1 MIDSIT
7 KSLLR
12 GRMLAAVSGASAA
25 GISTTAALTDAVN
38 EATALATAI
47 LALVSALAA
56 VYSKVRELKRTV
68 TIEDAVRKVVDE
80 HRDRSP

>member
-25 GISTTAALTDAVN
+25 GISTTAAITDTVN
-38 EATALATAI
+38 EATALATAL
-47 LALVSALAA
+47 LALISALAA
-56 VYSKVRELKRTV
+56 VYSKLREMRQPTVREMRGK
-68 TIEDAVRKVVDE
+68 D
-80 HRDRSP
+80 